1 MMFREGTPAFD
12 LFVERDT
19 ESVPHDGRYH
29 VRLGTE
35 VIGSYKSLKRARDLY
50 RAKRQEMLDA
60 GMQIP
65 KPDVPTDKEILLRL
79 RAESD
84 IRAWRSEWFADM
96 SRKPRRGGRGGRG
109 GV

>member
-1 MMFREGTPAFD
+1 MFREGTPAFD

-19 ESVPHDGRYH
+19 VSVPQDGRYH
-29 VRLGTE
+29 VRLGTD

-50 RAKRQEMLDA
+50 RSKRQELLDA
-60 GMQIP
+60 GMKIP
-65 KPDVPTDKEILLRL
+65 KPDVPSEEEILLRL

-84 IRAWRSEWFADM
+84 IRAWRSEWLKDL